1 MSNSKKTDLNKFQKK
16 WKEYLNK
23 WGSKYYPDEP
33 IITRRG
39 CICKKK
45 FIPTAG
51 EHKGNT
57 INNACIPDTNTYSIQ
72 TEENKNWWCDVSGS
86 ECGLDH
92 SKRFNKDKG
101 KWDYCNLEGIDT
113 ILNYTN
119 TGISNTYNY
128 QTILG
133 LFIFIIIFM
142 ILIPLLLIHFKFYN
156 FLHVYMPN
164 FDLLATSMSWDNG
177 PGGRNNRLFQ
187 SLYNRTKPKSM
198 MGLISTTFINFVSL
212 VGLIF
217 LLIKTYIEHSN
228 KQINK
233 KTNKKTNKKFVSDA
247 LVNTLETGM
256 IMLLIT
262 YLLPN
267 PIITQIQETLR
278 VFLFEKFNLT
288 RESLLLYFIIVSAG
302 LLFSTLC
309 ILTEMYLIK
318 MKIFSPIIEKI
329 YSFLSLL

>member
-23 WGSKYYPDEP
+23 WGSKYSPDES
-33 IITRRG
+33 IITKHG

-45 FIPTAG
+45 FIPVEGAN
-51 EHKGNT
+51 KGNV
-57 INNACIPDTNTYSIQ
+57 IINACITHADG
-72 TEENKNWWCDVSGS
+72 EDLGVKENWWCDVSGS
-86 ECGLDH
+86 ECGFEY
-92 SKRFNKDKG
+92 SKEING
-101 KWDYCNLEGIDT
+101 KKIKRQWDYCNLEEPKSAWTTKSGT
-113 ILNYTN
+113 
-119 TGISNTYNY
+119 SKEFKH
-128 QTILG
+128 QSILG

-164 FDLLATSMSWDNG
+164 FDLLATSISWDNG

-187 SLYNRTKPKSM
+187 SLYNPGAKSVI
-198 MGLISTTFINFVSL
+198 GFISTTFINFVSL

-233 KTNKKTNKKFVSDA
+233 RINKKTNKKFVSDA
-247 LVNTLETGM
+247 LVNTLGTGM

-288 RESLLLYFIIVSAG
+288 RESLLLYFILVSAG

-309 ILTEMYLIK
+309 IFTEMYLIK

>member
-1 MSNSKKTDLNKFQKK
+1 MSKSKKTDLNKFQKK

-23 WGSKYYPDEP
+23 WGSKYSPDES
-33 IITRRG
+33 IITKHG

-45 FIPTAG
+45 FIPVEGAN
-51 EHKGNT
+51 KGNV
-57 INNACIPDTNTYSIQ
+57 IINACITHADGGYGFK
-72 TEENKNWWCDVSGS
+72 ENWWCDVSGS
-86 ECGLDH
+86 ECGFEY
-92 SKRFNKDKG
+92 SKEING
-101 KWDYCNLEGIDT
+101 KKIKRQWDYCNLEEPKSAWTTKSGT
-113 ILNYTN
+113 
-119 TGISNTYNY
+119 SKEFKH
-128 QTILG
+128 QSILG

-164 FDLLATSMSWDNG
+164 FDLLATSISWDNG

-187 SLYNRTKPKSM
+187 SLYNPGAKSVI
-198 MGLISTTFINFVSL
+198 GFISTTFINFMSL
-212 VGLIF
+212 LGVIF

-228 KQINK
+228 KRIK
-233 KTNKKTNKKFVSDA
+233 KNTNKKFVPDA
-247 LVNTLETGM
+247 LANTLGTAM

-288 RESLLLYFIIVSAG
+288 RESLLLYFILVSTG

-309 ILTEMYLIK
+309 IFTEMYLIK

>member
-1 MSNSKKTDLNKFQKK
+1 MSKSNSKKTDLNKFQKK

-33 IITRRG
+33 IITRHG

-45 FIPTAG
+45 FIPFG
-51 EHKGNT
+51 ETKVVK
-57 INNACIPDTNTYSIQ
+57 NACISGGAEFDGSGTA
-72 TEENKNWWCDVSGS
+72 NWWCDVSGS
-86 ECGLDH
+86 ECGFEYDKEINGKKV
-92 SKRFNKDKG
+92 KRQ
-101 KWDYCNLEGIDT
+101 WDYCNLEEPKSAWTTKSGT
-113 ILNYTN
+113 
-119 TGISNTYNY
+119 SKEFKH
-128 QTILG
+128 QSILG

-164 FDLLATSMSWDNG
+164 FDLLATSISWDNG

-187 SLYNRTKPKSM
+187 SLYNPGAKSVI
-198 MGLISTTFINFVSL
+198 GFISTTFINFMSL
-212 VGLIF
+212 LGVIF

-228 KQINK
+228 KRIK
-233 KTNKKTNKKFVSDA
+233 KNTNKKFVPDA
-247 LVNTLETGM
+247 LANTLGTAM

-288 RESLLLYFIIVSAG
+288 RGSLFLYFILVSTG

-309 ILTEMYLIK
+309 IFTEMHLIK
-318 MKIFSPIIEKI
+318 MKIFVPFVKEFFTFI
-329 YSFLSLL
+329 SFV